1 MFTSTLKSSRRVAL
15 PLKAIPKKYRRKPYT
30 SFALPS
36 TNKETLQL
44 LIPKPLVSNKLNQA
58 SKATKATI
66 TLDPLPT
73 NSIISNTKEDTTP
86 ILESQP
92 KPKPKPTT
100 KIIQIEVKIEAS
112 MLELEIEPILIL
124 DPQLLAKVIE
134 ELNI

>member
-1 MFTSTLKSSRRVAL
+1 MFTSALESSRRVAL
-15 PLKAIPKKYRRKPYT
+15 SLKAIPKKYRRKPCA
-30 SFALPS
+30 FFVLPS
-36 TNKETLQL
+36 TNKETSQL

-66 TLDPLPT
+66 TLDPLPA
-73 NSIISNTKEDTTP
+73 NPIISNTKEDITP

-100 KIIQIEVKIEAS
+100 KIIQIEVKVEAS
-112 MLELEIEPILIL
+112 ILELEIEPILIL
-124 DPQLLAKVIE
+124 DPQLPAKVIE